1 MDFPNIKGKRRRSAE
16 DQLFESP
23 DATLLKRPKQ
33 PSVPPTPSTSDSR
46 KSLLFEAA
54 ASSKSFESKDKN
66 SRSSGRRRSLSNKEG
81 GSSVSQSRL
90 FQNEA
95 TESTFETA
103 TLLPSS
109 QETREALSHPFQS
122 PEKGINHNNAA
133 KGRSSFFGAVMSNVQ
148 QWKSGEP
155 STVPSTPQT
164 SELIHNKTAP
174 SPGGFN
180 LMNFVKSVTSPFE
193 VNQRA
198 PSTPMTPK
206 TPMTPRY
213 GSSTPRH
220 EREWHQAT
228 LSFSGQVKWIDW
240 TLKSKLEFE
249 CSPGHSLHHC
259 TSSTRQKALVQFIAP
274 MSQSPTTNSQH
285 DNTQHQLE
293 DASMQWQQG
302 LFYWQYPVALPDQ
315 ASSRDDTVHSRKSA
329 NASTSSLSRMGF
341 SRSNSMPALAF
352 TKGAQSKTSGA
363 DLHSAREKEW
373 QESFTSLYTSWIERV
388 KMQCEKQM
396 ENDDAFAEEVAATYF
411 YAQRKEHT
419 VLFKVGISS
428 ESSKLVKAELV
439 PEIIISSI
447 TPEQREKLRPLG
459 VTWRM
464 LERYSRKN
472 NTFDEQPTQSA
483 GKENQGKDDTAC
495 DLDEDLVALRLAQ
508 VCGKTAGADVS
519 ISATSRKLSPTPKF
533 ISPLF
538 VSGFADCE
546 KFYDVYHRTCGKFFF
561 NDTIKKDPK
570 INPSKA
576 NGLSPELPLLLCRK
590 LGPFLNASLKQL
602 EVHYSNLEAEHSPGA
617 YYDAAE
623 VSGILLPC
631 AVRSLIHAASQ
642 SIEFTQRSPVNT
654 DTSRDSSESIVGTNH
669 MIVKLSLH
677 RNLDDR
683 KESRK
688 EGMPNSSLF
697 NADTFL
703 WDTMSEKESY
713 EVCHFRESV
722 ETAVW
727 DVNRPKDVAYKLK
740 TEQTWDLT

>member
-1 MDFPNIKGKRRRSAE
+1 MDFTKIKGKRRRSAE
-16 DQLFESP
+16 NQVFESP
-23 DATLLKRPKQ
+23 DASLLKRPKQ

-46 KSLLFEAA
+46 KSLLFEAP
-54 ASSKSFESKDKN
+54 ASSKSFDSKEKN
-66 SRSSGRRRSLSNKEG
+66 SQSSKRLRSLSSKEG
-81 GSSVSQSRL
+81 GSSLSQSRL

-109 QETREALSHPFQS
+109 QETQEASSRTFQS
-122 PEKGINHNNAA
+122 PEKSINHNNVA

-155 STVPSTPQT
+155 STPQT
-164 SELIHNKTAP
+164 SGLFHNKTAP

-180 LMNFVKSVTSPFE
+180 LMNFVNSVTSPFQ
-193 VNQRA
+193 VNRRA

-213 GSSTPRH
+213 ASSTPRH

-228 LSFSGQVKWIDW
+228 LSLSGEAKWIDW
-240 TLKSKLEFE
+240 TLKSKLELE
-249 CSPGHSLHHC
+249 CSPGHSLHHY
-259 TSSTRQKALVQFIAP
+259 TPLTQQKALVQFIAP
-274 MSQSPTTNSQH
+274 MPQLPTTNSQH
-285 DNTQHQLE
+285 HNTKQKLE

-302 LFYWQYPVALPDQ
+302 LFFWQYPAGLPDQ
-315 ASSRDDTVHSRKSA
+315 ASARKDTLHSRTSA
-329 NASTSSLSRMGF
+329 NAHISSLSRMGF
-341 SRSNSMPALAF
+341 SRSNSMPAMAF
-352 TKGAQSKTSGA
+352 TKGAQTRTSGA
-363 DLHSAREKEW
+363 ELHSAHEKEW
-373 QESFTSLYTSWIERV
+373 QEAFMSLYTSWIERV
-388 KMQCEKQM
+388 KLQCEKQM
-396 ENDDAFAEEVAATYF
+396 ENHDAFAEEVAATYF

-428 ESSKLVKAELV
+428 KSSKLVKKAELV
-439 PEIIISSI
+439 PEIIISST
-447 TPEQREKLRPLG
+447 TPEQREKLRSLG
-459 VTWRM
+459 VTWKV
-464 LERYSRKN
+464 LERYSRKSN
-472 NTFDEQPTQSA
+472 AFDEQTTQSVT
-483 GKENQGKDDTAC
+483 KENHEKDSTAC
-495 DLDEDLVALRLAQ
+495 NLDEDLVALRLAQ

-519 ISATSRKLSPTPKF
+519 ISATARKITPTPKLV
-533 ISPLF
+533 SPLF

-546 KFYDVYHRTCGKFFF
+546 KFYDVYHKTCGQVCSD
-561 NDTIKKDPK
+561 DTIKKDPK
-570 INPSKA
+570 MKPSKT

-602 EVHYSNLEAEHSPGA
+602 DVHYSNLEVEHRPGD

-623 VSGILLPC
+623 VSGIILPC

-642 SIEFTQRSPVNT
+642 SIEFTQRSPAKT
-654 DTSRDSSESIVGTNH
+654 DTNRDSSESIVGTNH
-669 MIVKLSLH
+669 MIVQLSLH
-677 RNLDDR
+677 GNLDDR

-688 EGMPNSSLF
+688 EGIPNSSLF
-697 NADTFL
+697 NVNTFL
-703 WDTMSEKESY
+703 WDSMSAKESY

-740 TEQTWDLT
+740 TEQTWDFTLR